1 MLNVFSRSLMIAA
14 RAPYEIRPVES
25 TEELRSED
33 RRSLRRIYRTPNR
46 HGLR

>member
-1 MLNVFSRSLMIAA
+1 MLNVFSRAFMIAA

-33 RRSLRRIYRTPNR
+33 RRSLRRIYHAPNR
-46 HGLR
+46 RGLR